1 MLNGDTFPL
10 VSVKAIDVL
19 WPTIEILLSRVSDNK
34 VHTDDIYDLCMD
46 GRWLLWVRQVP
57 DTGEITAAAITEFIE
72 YPQVTNLKILFL
84 SGNDGDWLSEVSIF
98 ERFARINQC
107 ASVEIHGRRGWERV
121 LKNGGYNLSHITL
134 NKRIL

>member
-1 MLNGDTFPL
+1 MLNGDIFPL

-19 WPTIEILLSRVSDNK
+19 WPTIKILLSRVSDNK

-46 GRWLLWVRQVP
+46 GHWLLWVRQAP
-57 DTGEITAAAITEFIE
+57 NTSEITAAAITEFIE

-84 SGNDGDWLSEVSIF
+84 SGDDGDWLSEVSIF
-98 ERFARINQC
+98 EHFARINQC

-121 LKNGGYNLSHITL
+121 LKNGGYELSHITL
-134 NKRIL
+134 SKRIL